1 MDFELNDE
9 QRAFR
14 DSVRSYAR
22 SQLASTYLPRSKSAE
37 FPWEA
42 HRRVGELGVLGVLAG
57 PEWSGVETDYLAAGV
72 ATEELAYADF
82 NVANCAIPVLITT
95 SIISQH
101 AERSIQERWLPPL
114 IAGEKLV
121 ALGLTEPDV
130 GSDAASLRTTA
141 VPTSDGWKIT
151 GEKTSITAIPHA
163 EGCIVFARI
172 VDQRGVSAFFVDL
185 TAPGVAMSVIP
196 DSGWLPVGRGSIS
209 FTDVD
214 VPKEAL
220 IGAEGGAFHTVMNN
234 FDFTRPL
241 LALTGIGTAQAC
253 LDETAAY
260 VKERHA
266 FGSPLARFEGISFPL
281 AEHATYLEAAR
292 LLCYKALSAR
302 DAGRPHTTE
311 AAMSK
316 WLGPFSATRAVHDC
330 LLMHGHYGYSTE
342 SPFEQRLR
350 DVMAVELADGT
361 AQVQKIIIARELYGR
376 DFVPYSR

>member
-1 MDFELNDE
+1 MDFELSDD

-14 DSVRSYAR
+14 DSVRAYAR
-22 SQLASTYLPRSKSAE
+22 SQLAPDYLPRSKSAE
-37 FPWEA
+37 FPWAE
-42 HRRVGELGVLGVLAG
+42 HRRLADLGVLGILAG
-57 PEWSGVETDYLAAGV
+57 AEWSGVEPDHVASGV
-72 ATEELAYADF
+72 AVEELAYADF

-95 SIISQH
+95 SILTAH

-114 IAGEKLV
+114 VAGEALV

-130 GSDAASLRTTA
+130 GSDAGSLRTTA
-141 VPTSDGWKIT
+141 VPTGDGWSIT
-151 GEKTSITAIPHA
+151 GEKTSITAVPHA
-163 EGCIVFARI
+163 SACIVFAKI
-172 VDQRGVSAFFVDL
+172 AGGRGVSAFLVDL
-185 TAPGVAMSVIP
+185 SAPGVEMSSIP

-209 FTDVD
+209 FQDVV
-214 VPKEAL
+214 VPEESL
-220 IGAEGGAFHTVMNN
+220 IGDEGGAFHTVMNN

-260 VKERHA
+260 VRERHA
-266 FGSPLARFEGISFPL
+266 FGSPLAKFEGISFPL
-281 AEHATYLEAAR
+281 AEHATYLEASR
-292 LLCYKALSAR
+292 LLCYKALAGR
-302 DAGRPHTTE
+302 DAGLPHTAE

-361 AQVQKIIIARELYGR
+361 AQVQKVIIARELYGR

>member
-1 MDFELNDE
+1 MDFELNEE

-22 SQLASTYLPRSKSAE
+22 SQLASTYLPRSKSTS
-37 FPWEA
+37 FPWDE
-42 HRRVGELGVLGVLAG
+42 HRRVGELGVLGMLSG
-57 PEWSGVETDYLAAGV
+57 PAWGGVESDYLAAGV
-72 ATEELAYADF
+72 AIEELAYADF

-101 AERSIQERWLPPL
+101 AARSIQERWLPRL
-114 IAGEKLV
+114 ISGETLV

-141 VPTSDGWKIT
+141 RPTGDGWKIT

-163 EGCIVFARI
+163 EAAIVFARI
-172 VDQRGVSAFFVDL
+172 ADQRGVSAFFVDL
-185 TAPGVAMSVIP
+185 AAPGVEMSVIP

-220 IGAEGGAFHTVMNN
+220 IGLEGAAFHTVMNN

-260 VKERHA
+260 VQERHA
-266 FGSPLARFEGISFPL
+266 FGAPLAKFEGISFPL

-302 DAGRPHTTE
+302 DAGRPHTVE

-316 WLGPFSATRAVHDC
+316 WLGPYSATRAVHDC

>member
-9 QRAFR
+9 QRSFR
-14 DSVRSYAR
+14 DSVRSFAR
-22 SQLASTYLPRSKSAE
+22 SQLAPDYLPRSKSAE

-42 HRRVGELGVLGVLAG
+42 HRQVAELGVLGLLAG
-57 PEWSGVETDYLAAGV
+57 AEWSGVEPDFLAAGV
-72 ATEELAYADF
+72 AIEELAYADF
-82 NVANCAIPVLITT
+82 NVANCAIPVMITT
-95 SIISQH
+95 SIITQH
-101 AERSIQERWLPPL
+101 AEPAIRDRWLPPL
-114 IAGEKLV
+114 ISGEKLV

-130 GSDAASLRTTA
+130 GSDAGALRTTA
-141 VPTSDGWKIT
+141 VATSDGWRIT
-151 GEKTSITAIPHA
+151 GEKTSITAVPHA
-163 EGCIVFARI
+163 AGCIVFARI
-172 VDQRGVSAFFVDL
+172 SGQRGVSAFFVDL
-185 TAPGVAMSVIP
+185 TAPGIEMGLIP
-196 DSGWLPVGRGSIS
+196 DSGWLPVGRGTIS
-209 FTDVD
+209 LADVE
-214 VPKEAL
+214 VPREAL
-220 IGAEGGAFHTVMNN
+220 IGVEGGGFHTVMNN

-260 VKERHA
+260 VRERHA
-266 FGSPLARFEGISFPL
+266 FGAPLAKFEGISFPL

-292 LLCYKALSAR
+292 LLSYKALSAR

-376 DFVPYSR
+376 EFVPYSR